1 MHREIYLKYLVYC
14 KMRNLEAIIPAEDTR
29 NANSQPAQGGTIFCQ
44 RYIFC
49 VIQSILG
56 HLKKKN
62 KKIFKKVL

>member
-14 KMRNLEAIIPAEDTR
+14 KIRNLEAIIPAEDSR

-56 HLKKKN
+56 H
-62 KKIFKKVL
+62 